1 MAGRARLFT
10 PGPGLNRAA
19 AKWASVRVD
28 WCEKWK
34 TEREKCSLALGWSH
48 ESGTRGPRGGFIW
61 GGGDS
66 VLLLGLW
73 HRLLAGG
80 QWRLWTVYMAD
91 TNNTDRRDRCQCD
104 WGRTVTCV
112 RIFVDDNKENTKWM
126 QGCFITC
133 QDSFLHFHS
142 KNLDTP
148 PEYMEPDWMWWC
160 ACHAVRRYLK
170 RYQNKSASFRE
181 MEVGKTVQ
189 NTSNIHQIQPRCK
202 NNNVYCGRDRKV
214 WLQTLIYDAFIL
226 KFKSQVYETKASLR
240 ILGSFIS

>member
-10 PGPGLNRAA
+10 PGPGLNRGA

-34 TEREKCSLALGWSH
+34 TEREKCSLASGWSH
-48 ESGTRGPRGGFIW
+48 ESGTRSLRRGFVW
-61 GGGDS
+61 GGGDA

-112 RIFVDDNKENTKWM
+112 RIFVDDN
-126 QGCFITC
+126 
-133 QDSFLHFHS
+133 S
-142 KNLDTP
+142 
-148 PEYMEPDWMWWC
+148 
-160 ACHAVRRYLK
+160 
-170 RYQNKSASFRE
+170 RE
-181 MEVGKTVQ
+181 KHKVNAGMFYNMSGFFSTLQLQKCRHT
-189 NTSNIHQIQPRCK
+189 TR
-202 NNNVYCGRDRKV
+202 VYGTR
-214 WLQTLIYDAFIL
+214 
-226 KFKSQVYETKASLR
+226 
-240 ILGSFIS
+240 